1 MKKCLTVLLVIAVMF
16 TFSFGSAF
24 AANAPDPASTS
35 ASSSQEAFSKF
46 IADTLKLISYDG
58 NGYATNISAKSTIN
72 YADGYLSREAI
83 ESAAK
88 LYENEYLAKIGEA
101 TSDWDSIWVNLTESD
116 VISAIASTSAVYRA
130 WYTQAELDI
139 AKARTVLATDL
150 SGYSATARKAIEAVI
165 DTQTE
170 TLDKAIKDQ
179 GDTTPSQAYI
189 DKIRNVVTAVEKA
202 LKDYSTT
209 EDDNKTIADA
219 RAAATKT
226 LSDATYEFDIAAEK
240 YFENPTSAEDAAKKA
255 SYDTDFDKMVAYY
268 EDLIDDAVLN
278 ADDKAMDTA
287 AEVVA
292 KLNEIASQIKATF
305 AATAPFTGFYTDLDI
320 LAQGDLLVNY
330 ANNNAVNA
338 KAQRNNDGTLTY
350 DPIDVDKALADA
362 LKKIEAAVYDGVK
375 TNSKAGLT
383 ISLAT
388 LNIAKGDYSL
398 QAYKKT
404 VIDTFTT
411 GDYDKSKWSGDRKT
425 KVKDLQDEYADKIL
439 VATSVSDI
447 DALAKEVKAALDGI
461 LTDSQIS
468 SLRTKV
474 NNRLSALGYDSI
486 LNNYYDAVAGSV
498 NSSSTAKS
506 DAIAAAKKVFQDAV
520 IAQEDKDIT
529 YTEINQIIANNR
541 DAALAKLV
549 DVKTKDELNQ
559 QANALVEQ
567 FKTLPTSVTLA
578 DKDTILAA
586 QQAFDNYLAL
596 AGTQKSDVSNNYLL
610 KNAMTSL
617 MNLEARA
624 VRDQIRALP
633 KTVTVNDAEAIN
645 AARAAYDALETTY
658 GAYDNE
664 TGAKKFNYLGAPI
677 QNQVTNYNT
686 LTTAETNLEKA
697 KIEDAA
703 KKITALNSYSTV
715 AEIKAAQEAFNA
727 LKLES
732 KLSFNDELFAKLTEA
747 VAGIADDDFVKSY
760 LQNLSIVARSVKTAS
775 GNIKV
780 TINAD
785 VQELKDA
792 GYTVEY
798 KFYRSTKPRSNYGK
812 ARMIKTENVYTN
824 TTGTKGV
831 RYYYKAMI
839 QVKDADGNIV
849 ATTPLSQCKYACRV
863 K

>member
-24 AANAPDPASTS
+24 AATAPDPASTN
-35 ASSSQEAFSKF
+35 ASDSQAAFSKF
-46 IADTLKLISYDG
+46 IADTLKTISYDG
-58 NGYATNISAKSTIN
+58 NGYATNISEKSTIS

-101 TSDWDSIWVNLTESD
+101 TSEWDTIWTGLTESD
-116 VISAIASTSAVYRA
+116 VISAIASTSAFYRA
-130 WYTQAELDI
+130 WHTQAELEI
-139 AKARTVLATDL
+139 VKARTALAADL
-150 SGYSATARKAIEAVI
+150 SAYSTTARKAIEEVI
-165 DTQTE
+165 DAQSE
-170 TLDKAIKDQ
+170 ILDKAIKAQ
-179 GDTTPSQAYI
+179 GDATPSQAYI
-189 DKIRNVVTAVEKA
+189 NTLRGVVTAVNDA
-202 LKDYSTT
+202 LDKYSTT

-219 RAAATKT
+219 RAAAVKA

-240 YFENPTSAEDAAKKA
+240 YFENPATAEDAAKKA
-255 SYDTDFDKMVAYY
+255 SYNSDFDKMVAFY
-268 EDLIDDAVLN
+268 EDLIDNAVLDT
-278 ADDKAMDTA
+278 DDKDMDTA

-292 KLNEIASQIKATF
+292 KLNEIKGEIQKTF
-305 AATAPFTGFYTDLDI
+305 AASSPFTAFYTDLDV
-320 LAQGDLLVNY
+320 LAQGDLLVSY
-330 ANNNAVNA
+330 ANENAA
-338 KAQRNNDGTLTY
+338 KAKVERKADGTLKY

-362 LKKIEAAVYDGVK
+362 LKKIEAAVYTGVK
-375 TNSKAGLT
+375 TDSKAGLT
-383 ISLAT
+383 ISLAQLDIKT
-388 LNIAKGDYSL
+388 GNYTL
-398 QAYKKT
+398 QAYKKSA
-404 VIDTFTT
+404 IATFTE
-411 GDYDKSKWSGDRKT
+411 GDYDKSEWSGDRKV
-425 KVKDLQDEYADKIL
+425 KVEDLQDEYADKIL
-439 VATSVSDI
+439 VATSVDEI
-447 DALAKEVKAALDGI
+447 DTLAKEAKKALDGI
-461 LTDSQIS
+461 LTDAQIS
-468 SLRTKV
+468 ALRTKV
-474 NNRLSALGYDSI
+474 DNRLLALGYDTI
-486 LNNYYDAVAGSV
+486 LSNYYDAVAGSI
-498 NSSSTAKS
+498 NSSSAAKS
-506 DAIAAAKKVFQDAV
+506 DAVAAAKKVFQDAV

-529 YTEINQIIANNR
+529 YAEINQIIADNR
-541 DAALAKLV
+541 EAALAKLV
-549 DVKTKDELNQ
+549 DVRTKAELNE
-559 QANALVEQ
+559 QATALVEQ
-567 FKTLPTSVTLA
+567 FKALPTSVTLA

-596 AGTQKSDVSNNYLL
+596 AGTQKSDVNNNYLL

-633 KTVTVNDAEAIN
+633 KTVTINDAEVIA
-645 AARAAYDALETTY
+645 AARTAYEALETTY

-664 TGAKKFNYLGAPI
+664 NGPKKFSYLGAAI
-677 QNQVTNYNT
+677 QNQVTNYST
-686 LTTAETNLEKA
+686 LETAESNLEKA

-715 AEIKAAQEAFNA
+715 AEIKAAQEAFDA

-760 LQNLSIVARSVKTAS
+760 LQNLSIVARSVKTSS

-812 ARMIKTENVYTN
+812 ARMVKTDNVYTN